1 LSQVITVRSR
11 WHERRTGAIRLPPAT
26 GERTMSRVTTQARPA
41 DGNGRVTPAPP
52 TPTAEDDSG
61 AAGPADAP
69 DPVSTEADEPVLT
82 VAAVARRLGIA
93 PATLRTWDRRYGVGP
108 SDHATGRHR
117 RYAPHDVARLEQ
129 MQRAL
134 LRGASPAEAA
144 RYALSAPARPAFGVP
159 PPAAEPAGRVVAEGE
174 VAPAARSRSG
184 GRMLKLPG
192 ASRPAKGLSRAVLAM
207 DSVAAQR
214 LLADAIA
221 ERGVPYAWDELVRP
235 VLLALA
241 ARWAQTG
248 GYVECEHLLHE
259 CVLAAFV
266 RATPLVASPCNPR
279 PVLLACAP
287 GERHSLPLHA
297 LEAELATRGVGTRML
312 GPALPSDALASAV
325 RRIAPAVV
333 VVWAQLA
340 RSADP
345 AVVTGLPRARQRS
358 RTFLA
363 GPGWGADVDPA
374 AALPDG
380 VGPAADAVTGV
391 VLGAKVSA

>member
-1 LSQVITVRSR
+1 MSQVITARSR
-11 WHERRTGAIRLPPAT
+11 QHERRTPAIRLPPAIS
-26 GERTMSRVTTQARPA
+26 ERTMFRVTTQARPT
-41 DGNGRVTPAPP
+41 DRNGRATP
-52 TPTAEDDSG
+52 TPPAATAEAEGGAAGGADASAPGRDDSG
-61 AAGPADAP
+61 
-69 DPVSTEADEPVLT
+69 EPVLT

-108 SDHATGRHR
+108 SGHATGHHR

-144 RYALSAPARPAFGVP
+144 RYALSVPALPATGTDW
-159 PPAAEPAGRVVAEGE
+159 AAPAGRVVAEGE
-174 VAPAARSRSG
+174 VTPVARPRTG
-184 GRMLKLPG
+184 GRMLTLPG
-192 ASRPAKGLSRAVLAM
+192 ANRPAKGLSRAVLAM

-214 LLADAIA
+214 LLVDAIA

-235 VLLALA
+235 VLVAVA

-259 CVLAAFV
+259 CALAAFV
-266 RATPLVASPCNPR
+266 RSTPLVSNPRNPR

-287 GERHSLPLHA
+287 GERHGLPLHA
-297 LEAELATRGVGTRML
+297 LEAELAIRGVGTRLL
-312 GPALPSDALASAV
+312 GAALPSDALAAAV

-333 VVWAQLA
+333 VVWAQLP

-345 AVVTGLPRARQRS
+345 TVIAGLPKARQRS

-363 GPGWGADVDPA
+363 GPGWRGTDVDPA
-374 AALPDG
+374 ATLPDG
-380 VGPAADAVTGV
+380 VGPAADALTGL
-391 VLGAKVSA
+391 VLGVKVSA